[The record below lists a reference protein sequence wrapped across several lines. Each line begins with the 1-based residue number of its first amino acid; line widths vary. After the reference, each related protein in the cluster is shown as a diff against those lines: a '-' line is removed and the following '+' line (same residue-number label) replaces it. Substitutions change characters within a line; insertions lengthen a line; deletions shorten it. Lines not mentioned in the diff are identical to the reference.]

1 MHPPPGPTALLFA
14 YAFLSNI
21 ALAVVPHEPAIIWY
35 GPRLGVWTTTLVG
48 TAGTVFAAVADHRL
62 FAPLI
67 GRLAQRRLESS
78 PLSAT
83 RRGGQGVRTCPERLF
98 RRLPLAPAGLV
109 AARRELMFLVAEP
122 ERRLLRAI
130 ATRLP
135 QWVTSD
141 GLTALGV
148 VGALGAGAAYAL
160 STLSVAWLWAAS
172 AMLVVQ
178 WFGDSLDGTLA
189 RVRRAE
195 RPRYGYY
202 LDHIVDAF
210 STAAIGAGIGLSP
223 YVNLGVALA
232 GVLAYLI
239 LSINVS
245 LSSYACGLVR
255 LGFAGIGLSPYVK
268 LGVALAGVLAY
279 LILSINIYLES
290 QAFGVFRLGYSRIGP
305 TEARIV
311 LVAANVALALSG
323 PGAAVVPVA
332 TGAAAALAVG
342 MFVMVAVR
350 VGRNLSALGRL
361 EPPPPPATAFVSR
374 RPTGAPRAHSS
385 RSAATPSSCVAATA
399 HWPSLHAR
407 RGRDWTSAP
416 APVCAARDA
425 GQPASLAGSWG
436 AHSWDSERV
445 RL

>member
-1 MHPPPGPTALLFA
+1 M
-14 YAFLSNI
+14 
-21 ALAVVPHEPAIIWY
+21 
-35 GPRLGVWTTTLVG
+35 
-48 TAGTVFAAVADHRL
+48 
-62 FAPLI
+62 
-67 GRLAQRRLESS
+67 
-78 PLSAT
+78 
-83 RRGGQGVRTCPERLF
+83 
-98 RRLPLAPAGLV
+98 
-109 AARRELMFLVAEP
+109 AARRELTFLLAEP
-122 ERRLLRAI
+122 ERRVLQAI
-130 ATRLP
+130 AARLP
-135 QWVTSD
+135 RWVTSD

-148 VGALGAGAAYAL
+148 VGALGTGAAYAL

-178 WFGDSLDGTLA
+178 WFGDSLDGTVA
-189 RVRRAE
+189 RVPRAE

-223 YVNLGVALA
+223 YVN
-232 GVLAYLI
+232 
-239 LSINVS
+239 
-245 LSSYACGLVR
+245 
-255 LGFAGIGLSPYVK
+255 

-350 VGRNLSALGRL
+350 IGRNLSALGRL
-361 EPPPPPATAFVSR
+361 EPPPTASPPHDLTTTSPEGYLLKHEAV
-374 RPTGAPRAHSS
+374 RPI
-385 RSAATPSSCVAATA
+385 
-399 HWPSLHAR
+399 
-407 RGRDWTSAP
+407 
-416 APVCAARDA
+416 
-425 GQPASLAGSWG
+425 
-436 AHSWDSERV
+436 
-445 RL
+445 

>member
-1 MHPPPGPTALLFA
+1 VPPLPRRHDR
-14 YAFLSNI
+14 
-21 ALAVVPHEPAIIWY
+21 AVGSDA
-35 GPRLGVWTTTLVG
+35 
-48 TAGTVFAAVADHRL
+48 AAVLPLQGTGLRDRLSGGQIHR
-62 FAPLI
+62 
-67 GRLAQRRLESS
+67 R
-78 PLSAT
+78 
-83 RRGGQGVRTCPERLF
+83 RRGALPPALRAARVARRDGTDTGVGDGRAVRAPDG
-98 RRLPLAPAGLV
+98 PLAPAGLV
-109 AARRELMFLVAEP
+109 AARRELTFLLAEP
-122 ERRLLRAI
+122 ERRLLRGI

-135 QWVTSD
+135 RWVTSD

-148 VGALGAGAAYAL
+148 VGALGTGAAYAL

-178 WFGDSLDGTLA
+178 WFGDSLDGTVA
-189 RVRRAE
+189 RVRRTE

-239 LSINVS
+239 LSIN
-245 LSSYACGLVR
+245 
-255 LGFAGIGLSPYVK
+255 
-268 LGVALAGVLAY
+268 
-279 LILSINIYLES
+279 IYLES
-290 QAFGVFRLGYSRIGP
+290 QAFGVFRLGYSQIGP

-350 VGRNLSALGRL
+350 IGRNLSALGRL
-361 EPPPPPATAFVSR
+361 EPPPTASPPHDLTTTSPEGYLLKHEAV
-374 RPTGAPRAHSS
+374 RPI
-385 RSAATPSSCVAATA
+385 
-399 HWPSLHAR
+399 
-407 RGRDWTSAP
+407 
-416 APVCAARDA
+416 
-425 GQPASLAGSWG
+425 
-436 AHSWDSERV
+436 
-445 RL
+445 